1 MPARNHISQNRILIT
16 QPSRNMHTCET
27 AALGNL
33 RGRLYRPISEAVA
46 QVIDNQ
52 KLIAD
57 GQQLVDMSLLSRDD
71 DNEEW
76 RQSLEDN

>member
-1 MPARNHISQNRILIT
+1 
-16 QPSRNMHTCET
+16 
-27 AALGNL
+27 
-33 RGRLYRPISEAVA
+33 VA